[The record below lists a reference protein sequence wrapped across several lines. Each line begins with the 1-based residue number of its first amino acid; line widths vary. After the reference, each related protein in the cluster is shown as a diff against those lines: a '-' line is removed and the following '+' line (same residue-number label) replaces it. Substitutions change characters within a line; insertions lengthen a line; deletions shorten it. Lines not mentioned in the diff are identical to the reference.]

1 MIATASATTAT
12 KKGNKNILCCV
23 TKVLVA
29 AQEVL
34 VYWSLELNIQQ
45 TGTRFLNQ
53 IKLNQKPAV
62 YSIISKT
69 WLIKLLE

>member
-1 MIATASATTAT
+1 MKQTKTKCSLYCAICLELNLMIATASATTAT

-34 VYWSLELNIQQ
+34 VY
-45 TGTRFLNQ
+45 
-53 IKLNQKPAV
+53 
-62 YSIISKT
+62 
-69 WLIKLLE
+69 